1 MKYIKS
7 IPLVLFLSF
16 SGKFLITGVNYPE
29 VITLLG
35 LATLVGFFEYKE
47 QTKEITKLKKENEE
61 IRKDLAET
69 SSLVKNISDHISGQK
84 VAQAMK
90 FGSR

>member
-7 IPLVLFLSF
+7 IPLVLFLAF
-16 SGKFLITGVNYPE
+16 SGKFLITGINYPE

-35 LATLVGFFEYKE
+35 LAALVGFFEYKE
-47 QTKEITKLKKENEE
+47 QNKEVTKLKVENEE
-61 IRKDLAET
+61 IRKELSEV

-90 FGSR
+90 FGNR